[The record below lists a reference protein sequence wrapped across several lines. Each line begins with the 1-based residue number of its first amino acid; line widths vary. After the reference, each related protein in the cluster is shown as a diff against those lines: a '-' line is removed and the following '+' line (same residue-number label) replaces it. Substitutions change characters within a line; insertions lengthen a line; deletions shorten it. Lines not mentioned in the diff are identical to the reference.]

1 MTITIQIGNSDNKLT
16 QRRWA
21 DFVAA
26 VSDRLE
32 VYVED
37 RSAEIHFFGAP
48 HTWAQ
53 WQNAAWVVS
62 IESDVLKFLR
72 PELAY
77 IARTFDQDSIAL
89 TVGETEF
96 VKP

>member
-16 QRRWA
+16 QQRWA

-37 RSAEIHFFGAP
+37 RTAEIHFFGAP

-53 WQNAAWVVS
+53 WQNAAWIVE
-62 IESDVLKFLR
+62 INCCLPPLR
-72 PELAY
+72 AELAY